1 MSKYDLLNELYKAV
15 DAYCT
20 ESKAAKAPIPEHYW
34 RDVEWP
40 GKQLKNT
47 LSRENLRIRLCG
59 TQNKI

>member
-34 RDVEWP
+34 RDVELAWKAA
-40 GKQLKNT
+40 KQHIEPKK
-47 LSRENLRIRLCG
+47 RED
-59 TQNKI
+59 

>member
-34 RDVEWP
+34 RDVELAWKAA
-40 GKQLKNT
+40 KQHIEPEK
-47 LSRENLRIRLCG
+47 RED
-59 TQNKI
+59 